1 MKKELSI
8 ILPVFNEKD
17 SLPIMVRLLN
27 STIKFKKEIIIV
39 YDDQNDNSVEVAKE
53 LAAEL
58 PDITL
63 VHNNIGKGAKYAV
76 EMGVRISKYEN
87 IKEDLTKMKKMYS
100 SGALTALQKSAEVK
114 QKWPLL
120 NLVRQ
125 ILKSNNYNMEPIRKS
140 NGYTKEGK
148 KKYLRFFIIKKIKS
162 TKEVEVEVN

>member
-1 MKKELSI
+1 MTETQQIVKEFLNKCGIVFEDYKMLDGMLIPRDTLLSQ
-8 ILPVFNEKD
+8 E
-17 SLPIMVRLLN
+17 
-27 STIKFKKEIIIV
+27 
-39 YDDQNDNSVEVAKE
+39 
-53 LAAEL
+53 
-58 PDITL
+58 
-63 VHNNIGKGAKYAV
+63 
-76 EMGVRISKYEN
+76 KYEN

>member
-1 MKKELSI
+1 MTETQQIVKEFLNKCGIVFEDYKMLDGMLIPRETLLSQ
-8 ILPVFNEKD
+8 E
-17 SLPIMVRLLN
+17 
-27 STIKFKKEIIIV
+27 
-39 YDDQNDNSVEVAKE
+39 
-53 LAAEL
+53 
-58 PDITL
+58 
-63 VHNNIGKGAKYAV
+63 
-76 EMGVRISKYEN
+76 KYEN

-100 SGALTALQKSAEVK
+100 SGALTALQKSAEAK

-125 ILKSNNYNMEPIRKS
+125 ILKSNNYNMDPIRKS